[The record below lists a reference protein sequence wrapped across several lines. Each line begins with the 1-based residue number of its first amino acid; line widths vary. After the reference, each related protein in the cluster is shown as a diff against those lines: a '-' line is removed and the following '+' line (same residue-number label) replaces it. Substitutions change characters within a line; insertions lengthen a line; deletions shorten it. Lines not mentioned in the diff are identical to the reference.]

1 MKNPK
6 TIRSLF
12 ALPGFTAS
20 SRILGVFGDRDARV
34 IRLTRRKKPRFVRTA
49 VTAAGDVTARSSA
62 CARSLGRRLA
72 HQLEFE
78 RWRVH
83 CPRCGG
89 VHVEHLDW
97 LAKNPRYTQRFAM
110 HVGKLCRDM
119 PNKAVAEMERLHH
132 STVKD
137 LDKLYMQS
145 QVERAGLPAL
155 RAIGNTRYPSA
166 RGTTTASSSATWSAN
181 ARSGLAARGER
192 KRTSICFSRP
202 WARKRARTSNWQP
215 WTCGNRFATRS

>member
-20 SRILGVFGDRDARV
+20 SRLLGVFGDRCARV
-34 IRLTRRKKPRFVRTA
+34 VQLARRKKTLVCSRCGLRCRGRYDKKKLRVRDLS
-49 VTAAGDVTARSSA
+49 VAGWRIY
-62 CARSLGRRLA
+62 
-72 HQLEFE
+72 LEFE
-78 RWRVH
+78 RWRVS

-137 LDKLYMQS
+137 
-145 QVERAGLPAL
+145 P
-155 RAIGNTRYPSA
+155 
-166 RGTTTASSSATWSAN
+166 ASSTCKARLSAIK
-181 ARSGLAARGER
+181 RGR
-192 KRTSICFSRP
+192 
-202 WARKRARTSNWQP
+202 
-215 WTCGNRFATRS
+215 